1 MDLLIC
7 MGDTLT
13 LILSKI
19 LSFTNFMIIPMMN
32 INSSQLSV
40 FFAMKIPFRL
50 TITIFSYMDLFK
62 YYNVKSNLKTVTA
75 IKSEPNLVCYLMTS
89 SNINLWTTPSIP
101 VYQRV
106 PLSKIITNHLFLQWM
121 CILVENLLQLIL
133 SIVTHL
139 PLIMVLYK
147 TSYLLAQSHWFPMYM
162 VWKTDEK
169 FVNTLEDNI
178 RARGATSK
186 LISDLAQ
193 PEVRNRIQ
201 SIIWALF
208 IDDLEKWTTLSAPER
223 WCALL

>member
-89 SNINLWTTPSIP
+89 SNINL
-101 VYQRV
+101 
-106 PLSKIITNHLFLQWM
+106 
-121 CILVENLLQLIL
+121 
-133 SIVTHL
+133 
-139 PLIMVLYK
+139 
-147 TSYLLAQSHWFPMYM
+147 
-162 VWKTDEK
+162 
-169 FVNTLEDNI
+169 
-178 RARGATSK
+178 
-186 LISDLAQ
+186 
-193 PEVRNRIQ
+193 
-201 SIIWALF
+201 
-208 IDDLEKWTTLSAPER
+208 
-223 WCALL
+223 